1 MNNRE
6 LKFRA
11 WSTKHKKFLTIGF
24 HIIGETTLF
33 DLLNQHRLEE
43 LDTIEITQFT
53 GLKDNKGVEIYEGD
67 IISYTPFN
75 QQDYKNTIV
84 EVLTLDAFHWFQD
97 LEEML
102 NESNKCDVEVIGN
115 IFENK
120 DLLKK

>member
-1 MNNRE
+1 MNKNRE

-53 GLKDNKGVEIYEGD
+53 GVKDRKGVEIYEGD
-67 IISYTPFN
+67 ILKYRTQVGTIQFFAGMFVCDW
-75 QQDYKNTIV
+75 QDQTDETLGFMMIDNMEIV
-84 EVLTLDAFHWFQD
+84 
-97 LEEML
+97 
-102 NESNKCDVEVIGN
+102 GN
-115 IFENK
+115 IF
-120 DLLKK
+120 